1 MTGRFKAGQ
10 SGNPAGRPRG
20 TVSPVTRLI
29 RESSLDVVATVID
42 AAKGGDMQAAA
53 LILARGVPTLKAT
66 QEPVELITAA
76 EFEQMTTPERAEAI
90 LAAAVSGR
98 IAPDVAQQ
106 LITSLTA
113 VAGVTEWAELAR
125 RVEELEA
132 LK

>member
-1 MTGRFKAGQ
+1 MNGQFKAGQ
-10 SGNPAGRPRG
+10 SGNPKGRPKG
-20 TVSPVTRLI
+20 ALSPANKLVKQAAPEIL
-29 RESSLDVVATVID
+29 ESVIEQ
-42 AAKGGDMQAAA
+42 AKAGDLQAAA
-53 LILARGVPTLKAT
+53 LVLARGVPTLKAT

-106 LITSLTA
+106 LIVSLTA

>member
-1 MTGRFKAGQ
+1 MNGQFKAGQ
-10 SGNPAGRPRG
+10 SGNPKGRPKG
-20 TVSPVTRLI
+20 ALSTAMKLIKQASPAVL
-29 RESSLDVVATVID
+29 EQVIAQAID
-42 AAKGGDMQAAA
+42 GDMQAAA
-53 LILARGVPTLKAT
+53 LVLARGVPTLKAT

-98 IAPDVAQQ
+98 VALDVAQQ
-106 LITSLTA
+106 LIVSLTA

>member
-1 MTGRFKAGQ
+1 MTGRFQAGQ
-10 SGNPAGRPRG
+10 SGNPAGRPKG
-20 TVSPVTRLI
+20 AVSPVTRLI

-53 LILARGVPTLKAT
+53 LVLSRGVPPLRATL
-66 QEPVELITAA
+66 EPVELITASDW
-76 EFEQMTTPERAEAI
+76 EQMDTRQRAEAI

-98 IAPDVAQQ
+98 VAPDVAQQ
-106 LITSLTA
+106 LIASLTA